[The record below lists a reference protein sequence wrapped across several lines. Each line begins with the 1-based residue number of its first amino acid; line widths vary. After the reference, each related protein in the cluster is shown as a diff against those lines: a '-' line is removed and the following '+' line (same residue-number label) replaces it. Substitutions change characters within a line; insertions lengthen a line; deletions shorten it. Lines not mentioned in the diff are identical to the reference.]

1 MPVLLISPDTGTAHQ
16 ADVVI
21 DTGAEV
27 SIFDPSVAEALG
39 LDLAGAARV
48 NIRGIGGTIRA
59 SMPATIIEVRI
70 LSLAE
75 LSAKITPVF
84 LDDDQAIGSLIGLD
98 VLESI
103 DFALSHRDRIVFFGR
118 PR

>member
-48 NIRGIGGTIRA
+48 KYPGNWRHNKSFDA
-59 SMPATIIEVRI
+59 S
-70 LSLAE
+70 
-75 LSAKITPVF
+75 
-84 LDDDQAIGSLIGLD
+84 
-98 VLESI
+98 
-103 DFALSHRDRIVFFGR
+103 HNY
-118 PR
+118 